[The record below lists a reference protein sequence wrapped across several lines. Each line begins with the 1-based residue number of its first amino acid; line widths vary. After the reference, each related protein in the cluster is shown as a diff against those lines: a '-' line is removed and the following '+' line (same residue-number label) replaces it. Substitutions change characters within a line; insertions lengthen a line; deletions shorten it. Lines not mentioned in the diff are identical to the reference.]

1 MQNERGLGTAQQAF
15 WIWILKNPIQKSQV
29 GTKLHCLRRRCFRQ
43 LLRKKFSDHFS
54 FARISSALT
63 PLASSFFSTS
73 SASAFF
79 ADSAALVSA
88 LTFLASILAISLS
101 IDFSSAF
108 LAFRSA
114 FSAYSQCWMRF
125 QQQRLPLQTV
135 FRQSAQQSQRLLLR
149 SWSCSCFLWDGA
161 YGTPPMFFD
170 GFSITRVFYVRKRCS
185 L

>member
-1 MQNERGLGTAQQAF
+1 MFPSTAASE
-15 WIWILKNPIQKSQV
+15 ILN
-29 GTKLHCLRRRCFRQ
+29 
-43 LLRKKFSDHFS
+43 HFS

-108 LAFRSA
+108 LVFRSA
-114 FSAYSQCWMRF
+114 FSASILAVMDAISAAAASFADCFYGLVLVLASFGTGHMGH
-125 QQQRLPLQTV
+125 LQ
-135 FRQSAQQSQRLLLR
+135 
-149 SWSCSCFLWDGA
+149 CFLMA
-161 YGTPPMFFD
+161 
-170 GFSITRVFYVRKRCS
+170 SV
-185 L
+185 